1 VKILHLLRHAKSSW
15 NEPELEDHERPLSP
29 RGERNAAALAA
40 AFSGMKVRPELVLC
54 STATRARATC
64 AALSDVLPAGA
75 IDYDS
80 SLYLASATAL
90 VARLR
95 RIPEGVNELLLIGH
109 NPGLEDLAL
118 LLIRHAPQQLRA
130 KLSDKLPTGALLSL
144 ELDIDDWRLLGLD
157 SARLVRFW
165 PHSATRAERKR
176 GKGATRATHKKA
188 LDVEKQASWSE
199 LADAAVGQCRT
210 HAYANLTGALHG
222 DTESIHQLRVA
233 LRRLRVALRT
243 FEDCFDKRSQE
254 RARNKTRIVFRA
266 LGRVRELDVI
276 ERDILAEL
284 RHASTREPGLGVVR
298 ERLTQ
303 SRQRR
308 LRELRTTLDEAE
320 VRAFTQALDA
330 LEAQK
335 QGASG
340 HKPRIRARSQLDKKL
355 ALVLDLAEG
364 KVENSERLHALR
376 KELKKLRY
384 RVDFFA
390 HLFARKD
397 VRHYSEVLARLQD
410 KLGVLND
417 VAVARTAL
425 TLREGAR
432 GTPSVARA
440 LQRIGKHL
448 SARED
453 DAMSGLAAELDELSH
468 AVPFWR

>member
-1 VKILHLLRHAKSSW
+1 MKILHLLRHAKSSW
-15 NEPELEDHERPLSP
+15 NEPKVEDHERPLSP
-29 RGERNAAALAA
+29 RGERSVVALATA
-40 AFSGMKVRPELVLC
+40 LPGMKVRPDLVLC
-54 STATRARATC
+54 STALRARATC
-64 AALSDVLPAGA
+64 AALSEVLPMDT
-75 IDYDS
+75 IDFDS

-109 NPGLEDLAL
+109 NPGFEDLAL

-165 PHSATRAERKR
+165 PHSAPRAERKGDKR
-176 GKGATRATHKKA
+176 ATRATHKKA

-210 HAYANLTGALHG
+210 HAYANLAGALHG
-222 DTESIHQLRVA
+222 HTESIHQLRVA

-254 RARNKTRIVFRA
+254 RARDKTRVVFHA

-276 ERDILAEL
+276 ERDILATL

-298 ERLTQ
+298 GRLTQ
-303 SRQRR
+303 ARQRR
-308 LRELRTTLDEAE
+308 LQELRTTLDEPE
-320 VRAFTQALDA
+320 IRAFTQALDA
-330 LEAQK
+330 LDVQK
-335 QGASG
+335 ERATA
-340 HKPRIRARSQLDKKL
+340 HKPRARARTQLDKKL
-355 ALVLDLAEG
+355 AVVLELTEG

-390 HLFARKD
+390 HLFAKKD
-397 VRHYSEVLARLQD
+397 VRDYSDVLARLQD

-425 TLREGAR
+425 TIREGGR
-432 GTPSVARA
+432 GTPSVTKA
-440 LQRIGKHL
+440 LERIGKHL

-453 DAMSGLAAELDELSH
+453 EAISGLAAELDELSH